1 MLLSLWLPIVLCAVA
16 LFFASFLSWMVLQLH
31 WKDWNKVP
39 NEVELMAAARP
50 LPPGNYMFPYAGS
63 MTEMQTP
70 EFQAKIE
77 AGPRGIMTILPKIE
91 MWKNLVPTIIFFLVV
106 SAVLAYLGTI
116 GLPANPGFLLV
127 FRFMATAGLLTF
139 LSATIQHAIW
149 FPQRIVGHVIES
161 ILYALIVG
169 LIFASL
175 WPSA

>member
-1 MLLSLWLPIVLCAVA
+1 MLLSLWLPIVLCAIA

-31 WKDWNKVP
+31 WNDWNKTP
-39 NEVELMAAARP
+39 NEEELMAAARP
-50 LPPGNYMFPYAGS
+50 LAAGNYMFPHAGS
-63 MTEMQTP
+63 MKEMQTP

-91 MWKNLVPTIIFFLVV
+91 MWKNLVPTIVFFVVV
-106 SAVLAYLGTI
+106 SAVLAYLGSMVI
-116 GLPANPGFLLV
+116 PKGADFLLV

-149 FPQRIVGHVIES
+149 FPHRIVGHVIES

-175 WPSA
+175 WPLA